1 MSLIAYYSKLIAPST
16 HMTDTTATLIGPSMP
31 KNKKTK
37 LSNLAGSAT
46 IKPFVVCT
54 DVNLGPLL
62 TGQSHEK
69 ILETWTKINKNKDL
83 SDPTKTE
90 RDVDP
95 YYEEHRYPRR
105 EKKQLSKLEASSD
118 LQLGTGDKLVVF
130 LEFNSINLLAKAI
143 HTAFYE
149 HYPLRFSPDVIW
161 LTILQGLAKH
171 IDKDPETQRANFVN
185 LKGKKTLVVT
195 REEFVKGSPKNDWTT
210 VIPEFASQ
218 IANYIGDE
226 KASALASD
234 FTTSSKTDQ
243 ICAQIA
249 LMDTVKHYFEYMM
262 MAGCGIPSIELAG
275 TPEDWVE
282 LRRKAEILNKNF
294 DLDWWTSE
302 LYPVLDQFVAAAQG
316 RPDVKFWKNICNLNG
331 GSGSW
336 SSYVTG
342 WVQVLFPYL
351 DTGEQNW
358 SIAEWRHHYEKGT
371 GRETEEFNNQ
381 GRRRGP
387 QGHYPVCEPQSSVGN
402 GLKLD
407 KIPCGISQAPV
418 TYLDARSGKM
428 YDYTFN
434 GGIVAVLQN
443 NNTRALEPV
452 SGWAVLDHGERSQ
465 FKELRVCR

>member
-1 MSLIAYYSKLIAPST
+1 
-16 HMTDTTATLIGPSMP
+16 MTDTTATLGPSMP
-31 KNKKTK
+31 KNKKAK
-37 LSNLAGSAT
+37 LSNLGAAT
-46 IKPFVVCT
+46 IKPFAVCT

-62 TGQSHEK
+62 TGQSREK
-69 ILETWTKINKNKDL
+69 ILETWTEIEKNTDL

-95 YYEEHRYPRR
+95 YGHRYR
-105 EKKQLSKLEASSD
+105 EKKQLSKLEASSE
-118 LQLGTGDKLVVF
+118 LQLGAGDTLVF
-130 LEFNSINLLAKAI
+130 SEFNSMNLLAKAV

-171 IDKDPETQRANFVN
+171 IDKDPEGQRANFVDF
-185 LKGKKTLVVT
+185 KVKKTLVIT
-195 REEFVKGSPKNDWTT
+195 REEFVEGSPKNDWTT
-210 VIPEFASQ
+210 VFPEFAGQ
-218 IANYIGDE
+218 IASYIGDE

-234 FTTSSKTDQ
+234 FTTSSETDQ
-243 ICAQIA
+243 ICAHIA
-249 LMDTVKHYFEYMM
+249 LMDTVKHYFEYTM
-262 MAGCGIPSIELAG
+262 MAGCGIPSIELTGIPA
-275 TPEDWVE
+275 DWVD
-282 LRRKAEILNKNF
+282 LRRKAEILNNF
-294 DLDWWTSE
+294 GLDWWTSE
-302 LYPVLDQFVAAAQG
+302 LFPVLDQFVAAAQG
-316 RPDVKFWKNICNLNG
+316 QPDVKFWKNICNLNG

-358 SIAEWRHHYEKGT
+358 SIAEWRDHYEKGT
-371 GRETEEFNNQ
+371 GLETEEFNQ
-381 GRRRGP
+381 GRGP
-387 QGHYPVCEPQSSVGN
+387 QGHYPVCGPKSVGN

-407 KIPCGISQAPV
+407 KIPCGVSQAPV
-418 TYLDARSGKM
+418 TYLDERSRKN

-443 NNTRALEPV
+443 NKTRALEPV

-465 FKELRVCR
+465 FKHGVCR